1 MVSIN
6 QRNSLKIA
14 NQLLKNAVFYLEKK
28 KEMHRYR
35 MADSVLV
42 EKDLPVLY
50 YYYLVINYKL
60 NIYISSC
67 HKRTFQIMG
76 SHLSTLFCNN

>member
-6 QRNSLKIA
+6 QRNCLKIA

-35 MADSVLV
+35 MADSVV
-42 EKDLPVLY
+42 EKDLPVI
-50 YYYLVINYKL
+50 INYKL
-60 NIYISSC
+60 NIYIQLPQEN
-67 HKRTFQIMG
+67 FP
-76 SHLSTLFCNN
+76 NNG